1 MQKCALLVIIFIGLL
16 MMIPL
21 PPAGATCVPTGLN
34 LGDRFQGCPSLQ
46 KIGTWNVLFPCSSSP
61 AHDALI
67 EINGTGQCGSGTV
80 CCDTTPRTTE
90 CWPLFNAPVAT
101 DNKWRVV
108 VNNRNAN
115 TSTTSCTGGCAAATT
130 ITCVTVWSQAFEVL
144 HSGGCNHSGGGGG
157 GCPDGQFPPECDPG
171 QSIDFE
177 NCCCVA
183 YDGGP
188 CLSSPVLVDVFG

>member
-1 MQKCALLVIIFIGLL
+1 

-130 ITCVTVWSQAFEVL
+130 ITCVTVWSHATAVGEEVDAL
-144 HSGGCNHSGGGGG
+144 TANFLPNVTLGSQLILRTVVVWHMT
-157 GCPDGQFPPECDPG
+157 
-171 QSIDFE
+171 
-177 NCCCVA
+177 VA
-183 YDGGP
+183 
-188 CLSSPVLVDVFG
+188 LVCRAPYS